1 MVSNFT
7 DRDDLGLWD
16 NYSYQTLVLFGIC
29 TVVQCGAIV
38 LNRRTGDQSYSST
51 ELQCSVSLVNIHSAF
66 ACLTRTLMW
75 TVHALCGAHHW
86 RRGAFSFD
94 AGRGALP

>member
-7 DRDDLGLWD
+7 DRNDLGLWD
-16 NYSYQTLVLFGIC
+16 HYSYQTLVLFGIC

-66 ACLTRTLMW
+66 ACLTKNTDVDGTCVLRRTPLEAW
-75 TVHALCGAHHW
+75 CFL
-86 RRGAFSFD
+86 F
-94 AGRGALP
+94 